1 MVAAKGGGS
10 HSGMCKSA
18 PRPIQ
23 GEQGEVRV
31 TAKAGLLGKIGLHQ
45 DLSITPPTPADPTD
59 TLWCRYLFFAGVI
72 AGREHLM
79 GTAPPLHEGPLAIA
93 GPPSGLA
100 MAKAGGVLRL
110 RLERPASFTS
120 L

>member
-1 MVAAKGGGS
+1 MVAAKGGGG
-10 HSGMCKSA
+10 HSGMCKAHLA
-18 PRPIQ
+18 PFR
-23 GEQGEVRV
+23 GNREGVRV
-31 TAKAGLLGKIGLHQ
+31 TAKAGLLGKTGLHQ

-59 TLWCRYLFFAGVI
+59 TLWRRYIFFAGVI

-79 GTAPPLHEGPLAIA
+79 GTAPPLHVSALAIA

-100 MAKAGGVLRL
+100 MAKAGGVLRW